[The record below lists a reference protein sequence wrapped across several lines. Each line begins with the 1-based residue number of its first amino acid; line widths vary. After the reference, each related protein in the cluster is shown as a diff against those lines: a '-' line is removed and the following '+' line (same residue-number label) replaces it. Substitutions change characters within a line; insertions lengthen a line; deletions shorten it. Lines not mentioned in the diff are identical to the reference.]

1 MELVKPNELTRV
13 FTEVPI
19 WSSQMFGDQK
29 GLNHLAPLLGILEE
43 LGELEEAGA
52 PNLNALMEEMYD
64 AVNDAVGD
72 IGIYTIDFLTRL
84 GIAPVIVWPSRAA
97 EQEHSALVYLARLNH
112 ACLKRH
118 QGIRGFD
125 VDVVFNEAVIDN
137 TAAFL
142 HCINNVYDLS
152 RGTINTWKNVV
163 SKRNW
168 KANPDG

>member
-1 MELVKPNELTRV
+1 MGLIKPNELTRV

-43 LGELEEAGA
+43 LGELEEAVVSDLTA
-52 PNLNALMEEMYD
+52 FVEEIY
-64 AVNDAVGD
+64 DAVGD

-84 GIAPVIVWPSRAA
+84 GIDPVIVWPSWAE

-125 VDVVFNEAVIDN
+125 VDTVFNEAVIDN

-142 HCINNVYDLS
+142 HCINHKHNLS
-152 RGTINTWKNVV
+152 RCTIETWNYIV

>member
-1 MELVKPNELTRV
+1 MMYDEPAQLTRV

-43 LGELEEAGA
+43 LGELEEAQRETD
-52 PNLNALMEEMYD
+52 LDLRIRDME
-64 AVNDAVGD
+64 DAVGD

-84 GIAPVIVWPSRAA
+84 GIDPVIVWPSWAA
-97 EQEHSALVYLARLNH
+97 KQDHPALVYLARVNH

-125 VDVVFNEAVIDN
+125 VDAVFDEAVIDN

-142 HCINNVYDLS
+142 HCINNVYALS
-152 RGTINTWKNVV
+152 RCTINTWKNVV

-168 KANPDG
+168 KAKP